1 MSDINSDE
9 EAEDFIKEPFEDS
22 SELFDLVCNIK
33 DALKEY
39 ISRQSLPLCENL
51 HYGNMH
57 DFILYILE
65 Q

>member
-9 EAEDFIKEPFEDS
+9 KAEDFIKESFEDS

-33 DALKEY
+33 DALEEF
-39 ISRQSLPLCENL
+39 INRQALPLCENL
-51 HYGNMH
+51 RYENMH